1 MATIKDKEEFP
12 KNKADKEYVKNKE
25 LLEEMIKSKEQ
36 DELTPRAINM
46 LTLICENII
55 RKMVYQN
62 PDDRQDCLQGAILD
76 CLMYW
81 RSFNPEKSSNPFA
94 YFSSISANGIAKQW
108 RKLGKLNFPNSI
120 MTRIDGSQIHSLI

>member
-12 KNKADKEYVKNKE
+12 KNKAGKEYVKNKE

-36 DELTPRAINM
+36 DELTPRAIKM

-55 RKMVYQN
+55 R
-62 PDDRQDCLQGAILD
+62 DRQDCLQGAILD

-94 YFSSISANGIAKQW
+94 YFSSVAANGIGKQW